1 MFLDILS
8 VQFSLRILYNVIS
21 LTDKDYIMTKFFKS
35 TPNYQELRQRNLG
48 NKPTID
54 FKSLKSKKPEKVFQL
69 LVDSTLQ

>member
-21 LTDKDYIMTKFFKS
+21 LTDKDYIMTKFFK
-35 TPNYQELRQRNLG
+35 NYNHQELRQRNLG
-48 NKPTID
+48 SKPTID